1 MSAWYEDTDNNG
13 PVRAHLL
20 YEPGVFC
27 TVNLTC
33 AKSSDVEFSSVRSGF
48 TWGKRPRTGSELM
61 GNLWNNALWT

>member
-13 PVRAHLL
+13 PVRANLL

-33 AKSSDVEFSSVRSGF
+33 AKSTDVEFSFEAG
-48 TWGKRPRTGSELM
+48 M
-61 GNLWNNALWT
+61 AYCAAIALLRLNKGGQ